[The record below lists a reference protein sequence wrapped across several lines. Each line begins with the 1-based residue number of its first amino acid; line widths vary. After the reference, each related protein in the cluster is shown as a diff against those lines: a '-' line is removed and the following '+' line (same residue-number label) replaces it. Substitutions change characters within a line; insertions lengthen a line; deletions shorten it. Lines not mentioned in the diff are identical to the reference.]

1 MLTVFIF
8 CTNDQKQRRERYLAQ
23 QQGGV
28 DSAWNLKTTKT
39 KKCVYVFLFFSFVPS
54 QNVLCDGIEDCIYDQ
69 LS

>member
-28 DSAWNLKTTKT
+28 DAA
-39 KKCVYVFLFFSFVPS
+39 
-54 QNVLCDGIEDCIYDQ
+54 
-69 LS
+69 

>member
-28 DSAWNLKTTKT
+28 DAAWNLKTTKT
-39 KKCVYVFLFFSFVPS
+39 KKCVYVFFFF
-54 QNVLCDGIEDCIYDQ
+54 
-69 LS
+69 